1 MGLVGF
7 FLVIAAIL
15 LAVEGAKA
23 FNRYRA
29 LRGTN
34 LQPPGVTEL

>member
-7 FLVIAAIL
+7 FLVIAAIML
-15 LAVEGAKA
+15 GVEGVKA

-29 LRGTN
+29 IKG
-34 LQPPGVTEL
+34 QPAPAKA